1 MRQQRVTSHLQRTCS
16 IHARSNLQ
24 EPFCGQHMQLTLFQ
38 EEVAWSCVCQMAS
51 SWDIYM
57 TTSPLC
63 HLAMD
68 HGWEI
73 IIMWNTTASRLCII
87 MIDI

>member
-16 IHARSNLQ
+16 ILAHSNLQ
-24 EPFCGQHMQLTLFQ
+24 EWSAQLTILQ

-57 TTSPLC
+57 TTSPSRR
-63 HLAMD
+63 LAND
-68 HGWEI
+68 HGCMGNNYNVE
-73 IIMWNTTASRLCII
+73 R
-87 MIDI
+87 DIEQ